1 MSSRGVNLYTIYT
14 QYSSLPIFIG
24 GVNLKNNYLQ
34 KFMTTQNPESNQEA
48 LEKSKKEGEA
58 RMAAEGLRMDY
69 ATRDKWAV
77 EQEEKAPSPQD
88 YIKDLT
94 DKSAQLQEALVG
106 LKKAVMEGDNKSSDL
121 EKKVDFEKLLDK
133 IKMMTL
139 HALVR
144 PEEPR
149 RVRMAQSALET
160 ATADFQR
167 DHIATTEAISKI
179 LAGEARPGEL
189 ESGRPDI
196 DKKWLEKVIA
206 DLPKEELAKLQN
218 EVQAALERLQ
228 AALPRVEQIA
238 AEKSLPADQKEE
250 KLKQYEDMYKIFEE
264 YSKDAQYILDN
275 LRKQH

>member
-1 MSSRGVNLYTIYT
+1 MTIAN
-14 QYSSLPIFIG
+14 SE
-24 GVNLKNNYLQ
+24 V
-34 KFMTTQNPESNQEA
+34 SNEA
-48 LEKSKKEGEA
+48 LKKSKEGEA

-69 ATRDKWAV
+69 ARRDEWAV

-94 DKSAQLQEALVG
+94 DKSAQLQEALVE
-106 LKKAVMEGDNKSSDL
+106 LKKAVMEGENKSSDL
-121 EKKVDFEKLLDK
+121 EKRVNFEKLRDK
-133 IKMMTL
+133 VDTMIH

-144 PEEPR
+144 PEEPG
-149 RVRMAQSALET
+149 RVKMAQSFLES

-167 DHIATTEAISKI
+167 RHIATTEAISKV
-179 LAGEARPGEL
+179 LAGEAQPGEL

-196 DKKWLEKVIA
+196 DKKWLEKVSA

-228 AALPRVEQIA
+228 AALPRVEQMA